1 MSIHV
6 EKNACFWIASASKNG
21 TIQTEDKSAGL
32 LLFALQNNELKKN
45 NRKQERKSTKCGT
58 NKQEEKKGKE
68 SMDKLLD
75 MGMKWKKKDSL
86 ISQTIGGVMT
96 AIPTAYAKQI
106 ERAAENQELPPSWE
120 EKDAELLRE
129 KIWKAYQEKQK
140 QNK

>member
-1 MSIHV
+1 
-6 EKNACFWIASASKNG
+6 
-21 TIQTEDKSAGL
+21 
-32 LLFALQNNELKKN
+32 
-45 NRKQERKSTKCGT
+45 
-58 NKQEEKKGKE
+58 
-68 SMDKLLD
+68 MDKLLD